1 MDWDDMEREAAADDR
16 KKKRDGEEVA
26 DPRPKR
32 QSRRQTKNDLTKILV
47 SMRCFCERMRYV
59 SPGSTERFILH
70 RLISHDIHPKDS
82 AIAKEIKNEQ

>member
-32 QSRRQTKNDLTKILV
+32 QSRR
-47 SMRCFCERMRYV
+47 
-59 SPGSTERFILH
+59 
-70 RLISHDIHPKDS
+70 
-82 AIAKEIKNEQ
+82 